1 MPAWV
6 WPAAALGSAA
16 ALAVAFAAQ
25 LGAPWQTV
33 AALVFLA
40 VGPGASLVPL
50 VGLPDRGMELMLV
63 IPVSFAVDALISAA
77 LFYPG
82 LWSPGRELA
91 VLLGVCLLGLAGQE
105 TARRLVSGGEP
116 R

>member
-1 MPAWV
+1 MSTWAW
-6 WPAAALGSAA
+6 SAA
-16 ALAVAFAAQ
+16 AAGSAVALGVTFVAQ

-33 AALVFLA
+33 AALAFLA
-40 VGPGASLVPL
+40 IAPGASLVPL

-63 IPVSFAVDALISAA
+63 IPVSFAVDALTSAA

-82 LWSPGRELA
+82 LWSAGREL
-91 VLLGVCLLGLAGQE
+91 VLLLSICLLGIVAQVVAELW
-105 TARRLVSGGEP
+105 TSVGEP